1 MQLERANG
9 GLSEVVL
16 RVESIKYAVK
26 YGMIL
31 REEPQFIIRSNLKQ
45 SSRGKLIKL
54 RLSWLNLNKLNVN

>member
-45 SSRGKLIKL
+45 SSRVIP
-54 RLSWLNLNKLNVN
+54 